1 MICKKIVMRET
12 QTANHRLTR
21 QDGFAMVSVLFIIA
35 LLSVNVVPLMDM
47 VRLNKETQIRQQ
59 ITTNHGHEARENL

>member
-12 QTANHRLTR
+12 QMANHQLTR

-35 LLSVNVVPLMDM
+35 LLSVTVVPLMDM

-59 ITTNHGHEARENL
+59 ITTNLGQEARENL

>member
-12 QTANHRLTR
+12 QTANHQLTR

-35 LLSVNVVPLMDM
+35 MLSVTVVPLMDM
-47 VRLNKETQIRQQ
+47 VRLNKET
-59 ITTNHGHEARENL
+59 

>member
-12 QTANHRLTR
+12 QTANHQLTR

-35 LLSVNVVPLMDM
+35 LLSVTVVPLMDM

-59 ITTNHGHEARENL
+59 ITTNLGQEARENL